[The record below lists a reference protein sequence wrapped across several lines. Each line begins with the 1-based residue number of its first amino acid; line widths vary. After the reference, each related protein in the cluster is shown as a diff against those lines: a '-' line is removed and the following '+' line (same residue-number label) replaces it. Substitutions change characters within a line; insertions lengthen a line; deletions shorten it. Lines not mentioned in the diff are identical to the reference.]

1 MKYAE
6 ALDFMEQ
13 IGKYGIVPGLE
24 GIRELCR
31 RLGDPQR
38 ELRFVHVAGTNGK
51 GSVCAYMSAV
61 LQCGGYRVGKYTSP
75 AVLDWREEIQV
86 NGSYIAKA
94 AVGRYMEQLKAVCG
108 EMAAEGRP
116 HPTPFEVKTA
126 MAFLYFR
133 DKKCDIV
140 VMETGMGGLLDATN
154 VVEDTCVA
162 VLTSVSMDHMGFLG
176 KTLPEIAAQK
186 AGIIKRGCHV
196 VTAVQE
202 PEVMEVLAG
211 RAAAL
216 GCPLTVADARAAEH
230 VRFGLEK
237 QRFDYGGLKKLEIT
251 LAGQCQIENAVT
263 ALEGL
268 RALGIGALGGGE
280 PGAGTLE
287 SREPEAGA
295 LEGAEPEAGALES
308 REPEDGALEGAEPG
322 AGALESREPE
332 DGAADGRAPEDE
344 EPGGRIRK
352 REFPVREERLRQGMA
367 QAVWPGRFAVVGR
380 KPCFI
385 VDGAHNE
392 DAARKLVQSLELYF
406 SGRRILYIMGMLRD
420 KEYGKVIGLTHSLA
434 DQIITVTPPGNP
446 RAMPAYELAAAVA
459 QVHEKV
465 TAADSLE
472 EAVEMARLLADKEDV
487 IVAFGSL
494 SYLGRMLEI
503 VGGGIPTGELR

>member
-75 AVLDWREEIQV
+75 AVLEWREEIQV

-230 VRFGLEK
+230 VRFGLER

-295 LEGAEPEAGALES
+295 LEGAEP
-308 REPEDGALEGAEPG
+308 G
-322 AGALESREPE
+322 AGALESREPGI
-332 DGAADGRAPEDE
+332 GAADGRAPEDE

-352 REFPVREERLRQGMA
+352 REFPVTEERLRQGMA

-385 VDGAHNE
+385 LDGAHNE

-446 RAMPAYELAAAVA
+446 RAMPAYELATAVA

>member
-268 RALGIGALGGGE
+268 RALGIGALGGAE
-280 PGAGTLE
+280 PGAGCLE
-287 SREPEAGA
+287 SREPGI
-295 LEGAEPEAGALES
+295 
-308 REPEDGALEGAEPG
+308 
-322 AGALESREPE
+322 
-332 DGAADGRAPEDE
+332 GAADGRAPEDE

-352 REFPVREERLRQGMA
+352 REFPVTEERLRQGMA
-367 QAVWPGRFAVVGR
+367 QAIWPGRFALVGR

-385 VDGAHNE
+385 LDGAHNE
-392 DAARKLVQSLELYF
+392 DAARKLAQSLELYF

-420 KEYGKVIGLTHSLA
+420 KEYGKVIELTHSLA

>member
-308 REPEDGALEGAEPG
+308 REPGI
-322 AGALESREPE
+322 
-332 DGAADGRAPEDE
+332 GAADGRAPEDE

>member
-280 PGAGTLE
+280 RGAGTLE

-308 REPEDGALEGAEPG
+308 REPGI
-322 AGALESREPE
+322 
-332 DGAADGRAPEDE
+332 GAADGRAPEDE

>member
-154 VVEDTCVA
+154 MVEDTCVA

-268 RALGIGALGGGE
+268 RALGIGALGG
-280 PGAGTLE
+280 
-287 SREPEAGA
+287 
-295 LEGAEPEAGALES
+295 
-308 REPEDGALEGAEPG
+308 AEPG

-332 DGAADGRAPEDE
+332 AGCLESREPGIGAADGRAPEDE

-352 REFPVREERLRQGMA
+352 REFPVTEEKLRQGMA
-367 QAVWPGRFAVVGR
+367 QAAWPGRFAVAGR

-385 VDGAHNE
+385 LDGAHNE
-392 DAARKLVQSLELYF
+392 DAARKLAQSLELYF

-420 KEYGKVIGLTHSLA
+420 KEYGKVIELTHSLA

>member
-308 REPEDGALEGAEPG
+308 REPGI
-322 AGALESREPE
+322 
-332 DGAADGRAPEDE
+332 GAADGRAPEDK

-367 QAVWPGRFAVVGR
+367 QAVWPGRFAVAGR

-385 VDGAHNE
+385 LDGAHNE

-406 SGRRILYIMGMLRD
+406 SGRRILYIMGMLWD

>member
-94 AVGRYMEQLKAVCG
+94 AVGRYMEQLKAACG

-268 RALGIGALGGGE
+268 RALGIGAL
-280 PGAGTLE
+280 
-287 SREPEAGA
+287 
-295 LEGAEPEAGALES
+295 
-308 REPEDGALEGAEPG
+308 EGAEPG
-322 AGALESREPE
+322 AGASESREPGI
-332 DGAADGRAPEDE
+332 GAADGRAPEDKE
-344 EPGGRIRK
+344 TGGRIRK
-352 REFPVREERLRQGMA
+352 REFPVTEERLRQGMA
-367 QAVWPGRFAVVGR
+367 QAVWPGRFAVAGR

-385 VDGAHNE
+385 LDGAHNE
-392 DAARKLVQSLELYF
+392 DAARKLAQSLELYF

>member
-308 REPEDGALEGAEPG
+308 REPGI
-322 AGALESREPE
+322 
-332 DGAADGRAPEDE
+332 GAADGRAPEDK

-367 QAVWPGRFAVVGR
+367 QAVWPGRFAVAGR

-385 VDGAHNE
+385 LDGAHNE

>member
-268 RALGIGALGGGE
+268 RALGIGALGG
-280 PGAGTLE
+280 
-287 SREPEAGA
+287 
-295 LEGAEPEAGALES
+295 
-308 REPEDGALEGAEPG
+308 AEPG
-322 AGALESREPE
+322 AGALESREPGI
-332 DGAADGRAPEDE
+332 GAADGRAPEDK

-367 QAVWPGRFAVVGR
+367 QAVWPGRFAVAGR

-385 VDGAHNE
+385 LDGAHNE

>member
-51 GSVCAYMSAV
+51 GSVCAYMSTV

-268 RALGIGALGGGE
+268 RALGIGALGG
-280 PGAGTLE
+280 
-287 SREPEAGA
+287 
-295 LEGAEPEAGALES
+295 
-308 REPEDGALEGAEPG
+308 AEPG
-322 AGALESREPE
+322 AGALESREPGI
-332 DGAADGRAPEDE
+332 GAADGRAPEDE

-352 REFPVREERLRQGMA
+352 REFPVTEERLRQGMA
-367 QAVWPGRFAVVGR
+367 QAIWPGRFAVVGR

-385 VDGAHNE
+385 LDGAHNE

-503 VGGGIPTGELR
+503 VGG

>member
-94 AVGRYMEQLKAVCG
+94 AVGRYVEQLKAVCG

-308 REPEDGALEGAEPG
+308 REPGI
-322 AGALESREPE
+322 
-332 DGAADGRAPEDE
+332 GAADGRAPEDE

>member
-216 GCPLTVADARAAEH
+216 GCPLTVADTRAAEH

-268 RALGIGALGGGE
+268 RALGIGALGG
-280 PGAGTLE
+280 
-287 SREPEAGA
+287 
-295 LEGAEPEAGALES
+295 
-308 REPEDGALEGAEPG
+308 AEPG
-322 AGALESREPE
+322 AGALESREPGI
-332 DGAADGRAPEDE
+332 GAADGRAPEDE

-352 REFPVREERLRQGMA
+352 REFPVTEEKLRQGMA
-367 QAVWPGRFAVVGR
+367 QAAWPGRFAVAGR

-385 VDGAHNE
+385 LDGAHNE
-392 DAARKLVQSLELYF
+392 DAARKLAQSLELYF

-420 KEYGKVIGLTHSLA
+420 KEYGKVIELTHSLA

-472 EAVEMARLLADKEDV
+472 EAVEMARLLADKKDV

>member
-1 MKYAE
+1 
-6 ALDFMEQ
+6 
-13 IGKYGIVPGLE
+13 
-24 GIRELCR
+24 
-31 RLGDPQR
+31 
-38 ELRFVHVAGTNGK
+38 
-51 GSVCAYMSAV
+51 
-61 LQCGGYRVGKYTSP
+61 
-75 AVLDWREEIQV
+75 
-86 NGSYIAKA
+86 
-94 AVGRYMEQLKAVCG
+94 
-108 EMAAEGRP
+108 
-116 HPTPFEVKTA
+116 
-126 MAFLYFR
+126 
-133 DKKCDIV
+133 
-140 VMETGMGGLLDATN
+140 MGG
-154 VVEDTCVA
+154 
-162 VLTSVSMDHMGFLG
+162 G
-176 KTLPEIAAQK
+176 
-186 AGIIKRGCHV
+186 
-196 VTAVQE
+196 
-202 PEVMEVLAG
+202 
-211 RAAAL
+211 
-216 GCPLTVADARAAEH
+216 
-230 VRFGLEK
+230 
-237 QRFDYGGLKKLEIT
+237 
-251 LAGQCQIENAVT
+251 
-263 ALEGL
+263 
-268 RALGIGALGGGE
+268 
-280 PGAGTLE
+280 
-287 SREPEAGA
+287 
-295 LEGAEPEAGALES
+295 
-308 REPEDGALEGAEPG
+308 EPG
-322 AGALESREPE
+322 AGALESREPGI
-332 DGAADGRAPEDE
+332 GAADGRAPEDE

>member
-308 REPEDGALEGAEPG
+308 REPGI
-322 AGALESREPE
+322 
-332 DGAADGRAPEDE
+332 GAADGRAPEDK

>member
-216 GCPLTVADARAAEH
+216 GCPLTVADTRAAEH

-268 RALGIGALGGGE
+268 RALGIGALGG
-280 PGAGTLE
+280 
-287 SREPEAGA
+287 
-295 LEGAEPEAGALES
+295 
-308 REPEDGALEGAEPG
+308 AEPG

-332 DGAADGRAPEDE
+332 SGCLESREPGIGAADGRAPEDE

-352 REFPVREERLRQGMA
+352 REFPVTEEKLRQGMA
-367 QAVWPGRFAVVGR
+367 QAAWPGRFAVAGR

-385 VDGAHNE
+385 LDGAHNE
-392 DAARKLVQSLELYF
+392 DAARKLAQSLELYF

>member
-268 RALGIGALGGGE
+268 RALGIGALGG
-280 PGAGTLE
+280 
-287 SREPEAGA
+287 
-295 LEGAEPEAGALES
+295 
-308 REPEDGALEGAEPG
+308 AEPG
-322 AGALESREPE
+322 AGALESREPGI
-332 DGAADGRAPEDE
+332 GAADGRAPEDK

-352 REFPVREERLRQGMA
+352 REFPVTEERLRQGMA
-367 QAVWPGRFAVVGR
+367 QAIWPGRFALVGR

-385 VDGAHNE
+385 LDGAHNE
-392 DAARKLVQSLELYF
+392 DAARKLAQSLELYF

>member
-51 GSVCAYMSAV
+51 GSVCAYMSTV

-126 MAFLYFR
+126 MAFLCFR

-268 RALGIGALGGGE
+268 RALGIGALGG
-280 PGAGTLE
+280 
-287 SREPEAGA
+287 
-295 LEGAEPEAGALES
+295 
-308 REPEDGALEGAEPG
+308 AEPG
-322 AGALESREPE
+322 AGALESREPGI
-332 DGAADGRAPEDE
+332 GAADGRAPEDE

-352 REFPVREERLRQGMA
+352 REFPVTEERLRQGMA
-367 QAVWPGRFAVVGR
+367 QAIWPGRFAVAGR

-385 VDGAHNE
+385 LDGAHNE

>member
-216 GCPLTVADARAAEH
+216 GCPLTVADTRAAEH

-268 RALGIGALGGGE
+268 RALGIGALGG
-280 PGAGTLE
+280 
-287 SREPEAGA
+287 
-295 LEGAEPEAGALES
+295 
-308 REPEDGALEGAEPG
+308 AEPG

-332 DGAADGRAPEDE
+332 AGCLESREPGIGAADGRAPEDE

-352 REFPVREERLRQGMA
+352 REFPVTEEKLRQGMA
-367 QAVWPGRFAVVGR
+367 QAAWPGRFAVAGR

-385 VDGAHNE
+385 LDGAHNE
-392 DAARKLVQSLELYF
+392 DAARKLAQSLELYF

-420 KEYGKVIGLTHSLA
+420 KEYGKVIELTHSLA

>member
-268 RALGIGALGGGE
+268 RALGIGALGGAE
-280 PGAGTLE
+280 PGAGALE

-308 REPEDGALEGAEPG
+308 REPGI
-322 AGALESREPE
+322 
-332 DGAADGRAPEDE
+332 GAADGRAPEDK

-367 QAVWPGRFAVVGR
+367 QAVWPGRFAVAGR

-385 VDGAHNE
+385 LDGAHNE

>member
-133 DKKCDIV
+133 EKKCDFV

-308 REPEDGALEGAEPG
+308 REPGI
-322 AGALESREPE
+322 
-332 DGAADGRAPEDE
+332 GAADGRAPEDK

-367 QAVWPGRFAVVGR
+367 QAVWPGRFAVAGR

-385 VDGAHNE
+385 LDGAHNE

>member
-268 RALGIGALGGGE
+268 RALGIGALGG
-280 PGAGTLE
+280 
-287 SREPEAGA
+287 
-295 LEGAEPEAGALES
+295 
-308 REPEDGALEGAEPG
+308 AEPG

-332 DGAADGRAPEDE
+332 AGCLESREPGIGAADGRAPEDE

-352 REFPVREERLRQGMA
+352 REFPVTEEKLRQGMA
-367 QAVWPGRFAVVGR
+367 QAAWPGRFAVAGR

-385 VDGAHNE
+385 LDGAHNE
-392 DAARKLVQSLELYF
+392 DAARKLAQSLELYF

-420 KEYGKVIGLTHSLA
+420 KEYGKVIELTHSLA

>member
-308 REPEDGALEGAEPG
+308 REPGI
-322 AGALESREPE
+322 
-332 DGAADGRAPEDE
+332 GAADGRAPEDE

-352 REFPVREERLRQGMA
+352 REFPVTEEKLRQGMA
-367 QAVWPGRFAVVGR
+367 QAAWPGRFAVAGR

-385 VDGAHNE
+385 LDGAHNE
-392 DAARKLVQSLELYF
+392 DAARKLAQSLELYF